1 MNTGIMLG
9 RGIAVIVDA
18 VLKVSML
25 KPAQE
30 NSIQQ
35 QSRPRVHVDNVL
47 TSIIKNRYMNIY

>member
-1 MNTGIMLG
+1 MSTGIMLG

-25 KPAQE
+25 KPAHE

-35 QSRPRVHVDNVL
+35 QPRPRVRADNIL
-47 TSIIKNRYMNIY
+47 NLNISY